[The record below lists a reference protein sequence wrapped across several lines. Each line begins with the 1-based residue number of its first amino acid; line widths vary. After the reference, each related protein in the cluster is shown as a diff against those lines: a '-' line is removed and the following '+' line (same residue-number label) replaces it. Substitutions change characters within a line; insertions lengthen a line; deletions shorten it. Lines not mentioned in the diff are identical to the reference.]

1 MNQAAIMRQTINTVM
16 VRSHLVGTTT
26 DSGLII
32 EIDHLRRA
40 MILAAWL
47 FFYKSRAEINIDT
60 LRLEATEQR
69 QKWQQFF
76 EDMRTNDKDFYYSDL
91 NDEADQFIN
100 SFSLLEDQNICQI
113 LLERTIF
120 IPTSANQVRFSQRQ
134 WQEFLLGQ
142 FFVLCLRTHHFEQFG
157 ITAFNARIYRMAG
170 DTFANRMISE
180 KCMQGLIATWRS
192 TGNTFITGN
201 VIAFLAWTTTGI
213 EAKAIQLLLNAT
225 TEFQP
230 LSRMLL
236 IAGLG
241 HRVISVRKN
250 DASLSDI
257 RRALF
262 PVLQRY
268 ASSDK
273 TLENDPVASSMSWC
287 YQKAFAELFDF
298 EQPSGAWPELD
309 FSDQTT
315 IPLLPTIC
323 TVNKEELILY
333 ARSRSLQKALL
344 APILEIFG
352 NAKMTIRV
360 LHYLYYLLL
369 ARKHSVHI
377 HDLSQ
382 ELPELLNQGCEFEKI
397 IESFTLVP
405 ETLKLYRNCQA
416 IHIKLESGQL

>member
-180 KCMQGLIATWRS
+180 KCMQGLIPGAAPAT
-192 TGNTFITGN
+192 
-201 VIAFLAWTTTGI
+201 
-213 EAKAIQLLLNAT
+213 
-225 TEFQP
+225 
-230 LSRMLL
+230 
-236 IAGLG
+236 
-241 HRVISVRKN
+241 
-250 DASLSDI
+250 
-257 RRALF
+257 
-262 PVLQRY
+262 
-268 ASSDK
+268 
-273 TLENDPVASSMSWC
+273 
-287 YQKAFAELFDF
+287 
-298 EQPSGAWPELD
+298 
-309 FSDQTT
+309 
-315 IPLLPTIC
+315 PLLPVT
-323 TVNKEELILY
+323 
-333 ARSRSLQKALL
+333 
-344 APILEIFG
+344 
-352 NAKMTIRV
+352 
-360 LHYLYYLLL
+360 
-369 ARKHSVHI
+369 
-377 HDLSQ
+377 LS
-382 ELPELLNQGCEFEKI
+382 PF
-397 IESFTLVP
+397 
-405 ETLKLYRNCQA
+405 
-416 IHIKLESGQL
+416 